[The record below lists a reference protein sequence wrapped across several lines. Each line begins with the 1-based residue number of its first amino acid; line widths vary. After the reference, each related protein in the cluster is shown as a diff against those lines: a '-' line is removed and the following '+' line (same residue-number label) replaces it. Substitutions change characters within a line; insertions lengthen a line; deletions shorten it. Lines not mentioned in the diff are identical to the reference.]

1 MFKLFNKLNISLFN
15 QKLLLAFSGIFLL
28 LFLVAHLI
36 GNLQFFFGA
45 TIYDSY
51 ADALH
56 EHVVLLIFARFCLF
70 FCIFF
75 HMIFAINLLYR
86 IFLSKKI
93 EDYSPVYPTSSI
105 ASRTMFIS
113 GIGILVFIVFHLLHV
128 KFRIIGS
135 DYINY
140 DLYTFILSS
149 FSHEWI
155 VTIYLLFQIC
165 LYYHISHALFSV
177 FQTFGFLKNRRMYRY
192 IGHVTALMMVFLYS
206 SIFLTCY
213 IITFIS

>member
-1 MFKLFNKLNISLFN
+1 MFKFFNKLKISLFN

-45 TIYDSY
+45 TIYNSY

-56 EHVVLLIFARFCLF
+56 KHVVVLIFARLF
-70 FCIFF
+70 LFLCIFF
-75 HMIFAINLLYR
+75 HMIFAINLLYQT
-86 IFLSKKI
+86 FLSKKI
-93 EDYSPVYPTSSI
+93 EYYSPVYPTSSV

-135 DYINY
+135 DYVNY
-140 DLYTFILSS
+140 DLHTFILSS

-155 VTIYLLFQIC
+155 VVMYLFFQIC
-165 LYYHISHALFSV
+165 LYYHISHGFFSV
-177 FQTFGFLKNRRMYRY
+177 PQTFGFFKNRRIFKY
-192 IGHVTALMMVFLYS
+192 IGCIVACVIAVLYS
-206 SIFLTCY
+206 SIFFACY
-213 IITFIS
+213 IIKFVL